1 MTARTMR
8 GVFFDA
14 AGTLFDLRAP
24 VGESYARIAR
34 EFGVAV
40 TGDQVNA
47 AFRRVFH
54 NTPGLAFGP
63 GRAPEDLRQLERQ
76 WWHDLVAQ
84 VFAGLGRFADFE
96 AYFAALFAFFADS
109 THWQADPEAISLL
122 AELKAR
128 GLKLGVISNFD
139 ARLYAILEGLG
150 LSPYFDSITISSE
163 AGYAKP
169 ATEIFQIALAK
180 NLVPAT
186 EALHVGDSESL
197 DVMGAQ
203 AAGIAAVL
211 IDREARGRCAIAGRV
226 ARVSALAAVI
236 DALQKMPFP

>member
-1 MTARTMR
+1 MLRV
-8 GVFFDA
+8 VFFDA
-14 AGTLFDLRAP
+14 AGTLFDPREP

-40 TGDQVNA
+40 TGAQVSA

-54 NTPGLAFGP
+54 SAAGLAFGP
-63 GRAPEDLRQLERQ
+63 GRTPEDLRQLERQ
-76 WWHDLVAQ
+76 WWHDLVEQ
-84 VFAGLGRFADFE
+84 VFAGLGRFANFE
-96 AYFAALFAFFADS
+96 AYFAALFAFFADPA
-109 THWQADPEAISLL
+109 HWQADPEAIPLL
-122 AELKAR
+122 AELKGR

-150 LSPYFDSITISSE
+150 LSPYFDSITISSR

-169 ATEIFQIALAK
+169 ATEIFQTALAK
-180 NLVPAT
+180 NRVQAAD
-186 EALHVGDSESL
+186 ALHVGDSESL
-197 DVMGAQ
+197 DVVGAQ

-211 IDREARGRCAIAGRV
+211 IDREARERCAASGHV
-226 ARVSALAAVI
+226 ARVSALAAVT